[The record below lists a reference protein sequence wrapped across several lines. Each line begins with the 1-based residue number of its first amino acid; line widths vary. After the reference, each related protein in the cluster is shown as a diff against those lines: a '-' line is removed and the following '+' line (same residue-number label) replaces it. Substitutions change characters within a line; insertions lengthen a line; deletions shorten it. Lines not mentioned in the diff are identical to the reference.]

1 MPQVY
6 PTIKHY
12 NAVHDEKE
20 KIQQYLHK
28 ALTKFLTSSQ
38 VGNDIMEI
46 YPMITNI
53 EAYDLEELIS
63 SIILRIYVDDSEMT
77 SKNMYERGLDPH
89 YLIDHHL
96 AKYLPYFSVPRATK
110 IGFVVIGPDGKTIH
124 SYLG

>member
-20 KIQQYLHK
+20 KMQQHLHK
-28 ALTKFLTSSQ
+28 GLNKFLTSSKI
-38 VGNDIMEI
+38 GGDIMDI

-53 EAYDLEELIS
+53 EVYDLEELIG
-63 SIILRIYVDDSEMT
+63 SIVLRIYVDDSEMT
-77 SKNMYERGLDPH
+77 SKNMYEKGLDPH

-96 AKYLPYFSVPRATK
+96 AKYLPYFSVPKSTK
-110 IGFVVIGPDGKTIH
+110 IGFVVIGPDGKTID
-124 SYLG
+124 SSLG